1 MPLNNL
7 QNDLE
12 ILAGLGVQA
21 GLRPG
26 EVFFAQQAPAA
37 PRRKERDN
45 RDMFWWDQGAIVGN
59 EPPVQLNDAPEVPN
73 PPELPIAHDDMNEVP
88 EAIPDIEDLVIRIKK
103 IKEELGD
110 NAPAEFPAIVF
121 YLEDYLNS
129 WNRGYHI
136 GAEDA
141 DIHHVDALQHQYD
154 EGWNEALKWMVQVEK
169 NNKED
174 N

>member
-7 QNDLE
+7 QRDIDILE
-12 ILAGLGVQA
+12 GLIN
-21 GLRPG
+21 
-26 EVFFAQQAPAA
+26 PANQG
-37 PRRKERDN
+37 RKE

-110 NAPAEFPAIVF
+110 NAPEEFPAIVF
-121 YLEDYLNS
+121 YLEDYFNS
-129 WNRGYHI
+129 WDRGYRV
-136 GAEDA
+136 GEEDA
-141 DIHHVDALQHQYD
+141 NIHHVDALQNRYD
-154 EGWNEALKWMVQVEK
+154 EGWQDALEWMVQVEK